1 MSIKLEFQSIYPP
14 GGANDADTAEDQRCL
29 SFRVSRLTAG
39 LLAGRWRWLTGITG
53 LRKTL
58 LRRAHQAVAQ
68 NCHELAEHLWL
79 DMAQPEF
86 LT

>member
-39 LLAGRWRWLTGITG
+39 LLAGRWRWLTGTIG
-53 LRKTL
+53 PRKAL
-58 LRRAHQAVAQ
+58 HRRARQAAAQ
-68 NCHELAEHLWL
+68 NCHALAEHLWL
-79 DMAQPEF
+79 DMAQPEL